1 MAGDMHNRKP
11 FFGNAGLSSTQR
23 GNENFLHETATDLPR
38 AIAAIN
44 TADFFPAILDYM
56 RKIVP
61 FSGAFITRLHRNR
74 PPDHIYDN
82 VRAERHRDVVDQYLD
97 SAYLLDPV
105 YDVFLSGRTHGAMRL
120 RDIAPDQFMRST
132 YYRRYYRNIALRDEM
147 AILVPQ
153 GEGAV
158 FFSLGRL
165 GDEPRFSA
173 RSVQAYEA
181 RIDVIAALTGKHFE
195 RGHTA
200 PVPAGT
206 APADRT
212 LTAALDAF
220 GEGILTARER
230 EVATLI
236 LKGHSSASVSAMAG
250 ITVGTVKIHRKNIYR
265 KLSISSQSELLSN
278 FLRSVLS

>member
-1 MAGDMHNRKP
+1 MARD
-11 FFGNAGLSSTQR
+11 STAR
-23 GNENFLHETATDLPR
+23 V
-38 AIAAIN
+38 IAAIN

-56 RKIVP
+56 RSVVP
-61 FSGAFITRLHRNR
+61 FSGAFITQLHKNR

-97 SAYLLDPV
+97 NAYLLDPV

-173 RSVQAYEA
+173 RSVQAFEA

-195 RGHTA
+195 RGHAT
-200 PVPAGT
+200 PVHAGN

-250 ITVGTVKIHRKNIYR
+250 IAVGTVKIHRKNIYR

>member
-1 MAGDMHNRKP
+1 MIDDP
-11 FFGNAGLSSTQR
+11 SSTT
-23 GNENFLHETATDLPR
+23 HEIPAVISGTPQTHIAR

-56 RKIVP
+56 RSAVP

-97 SAYLLDPV
+97 TAYLLDPV
-105 YDVFLSGRTHGAMRL
+105 YDVFMSGRSRGAMRL

-153 GEGAV
+153 GESAI

-165 GDEPRFSA
+165 GKEPQFSRRAVQRFRA
-173 RSVQAYEA
+173 EL
-181 RIDVIAALTGKHFE
+181 DVIAALTGKHFE
-195 RGHTA
+195 RGHTG
-200 PVPAGT
+200 PVDTGPQ
-206 APADRT
+206 PSDRT

-236 LKGHSSASVSAMAG
+236 LKGHSSASVSTVAG

-278 FLRSVLS
+278 FLRSVLD

>member
-1 MAGDMHNRKP
+1 MEKDTLNTRIQNEKMLQPAAHHGPAG
-11 FFGNAGLSSTQR
+11 GNCA
-23 GNENFLHETATDLPR
+23 R
-38 AIAAIN
+38 AIHAIN

-56 RKIVP
+56 RSIVP

-97 SAYLLDPV
+97 NAYLLDPV
-105 YDVFLSGRTHGAMRL
+105 YDVFLSGRTLGAMRL
-120 RDIAPDQFMRST
+120 RDVAPDQFMRST
-132 YYRRYYRNIALRDEM
+132 YYRRYYRNIALKDEM

-153 GEGAV
+153 GEGAI

-173 RSVQAYEA
+173 RSVQAFQA
-181 RIDVIAALTGKHFE
+181 RIDIIAALTAKHFE
-195 RGHTA
+195 RGHTG
-200 PVPAGT
+200 PVHAGT
-206 APADRT
+206 APPDRT

-220 GEGILTARER
+220 GEDILTARER

-236 LKGHSSASVSAMAG
+236 LKGHSSASVSTMAG
-250 ITVGTVKIHRKNIYR
+250 IAVGTVKIHRKNIYR

>member
-1 MAGDMHNRKP
+1 LSTRTPYDEKHPPAAHAGMARD
-11 FFGNAGLSSTQR
+11 STAR
-23 GNENFLHETATDLPR
+23 V
-38 AIAAIN
+38 IAAIN

-56 RKIVP
+56 RSFVP
-61 FSGAFITRLHRNR
+61 FSGAFITQLHRNR

-120 RDIAPDQFMRST
+120 RDVAPDQFMRST

-165 GDEPRFSA
+165 GEEPRFST
-173 RSVQAYEA
+173 RSVQAFQA

-195 RGHTA
+195 RGHIT
-200 PVPAGT
+200 PVHAGD

-236 LKGHSSASVSAMAG
+236 LKGHSSASVSTVAG
-250 ITVGTVKIHRKNIYR
+250 IAVGTVKIHRKNIYR
-265 KLSISSQSELLSN
+265 KLEISSQSELLSN